1 MKHHRE
7 VELLAIGGGPSN
19 VALAVAVE
27 ELGPPDLARGTLVIE
42 QADSAAWQ
50 PGMLLTGAQSQ
61 VSFLKDLV
69 TLRNPRSRFSFVNY
83 LHEVGRLDEFVNL
96 GSFFPYRIEISA
108 YLQWV
113 AASLSQ
119 VRIEYG
125 CRCTAIEPRYDAAG
139 VLSGWLTRLDDGST
153 IASRYLSIGAGR
165 DAHVPEV
172 FAGLPRD
179 RVIHSTQYLS
189 HVGRLGRDVPQ
200 RVVVIGGA
208 QSAAEMFDAVQRD
221 LPGCRPTM
229 IMRSI
234 GLAGYENSKF
244 TNELFYPSFVGE
256 FFDARPQAREQLLR
270 EMHRTNYGGL
280 APALLDSIYRQ
291 VYVDRLTGADRLQ
304 IRTLTDVT
312 AAYEDGDEIVLE
324 LRDRKTGGADR
335 LACDVVLLGTG
346 FVRDM
351 PAIVRRLGDALG
363 LDAIDV
369 TRTYRLAVRG
379 PAQAACYV
387 QGVNEATHGIAD
399 SLLSVLSHRA
409 AEIADD
415 IVRQRA
421 LALPAP
427 SVAIAA

>member
-1 MKHHRE
+1 
-7 VELLAIGGGPSN
+7 
-19 VALAVAVE
+19 
-27 ELGPPDLARGTLVIE
+27 
-42 QADSAAWQ
+42 
-50 PGMLLTGAQSQ
+50 
-61 VSFLKDLV
+61 V

-96 GSFFPYRIEISA
+96 GSFFPYRVEISA

-125 CRCTAIEPRYDAAG
+125 RRCSAIEPRYDAEG
-139 VLSGWLTRLDDGST
+139 VLSGWLTRLDDGAT

-179 RVIHSTQYLS
+179 RVIHSTQYLG
-189 HVGRLGRDVPQ
+189 HVGRLSRDVTQ

-244 TNELFYPSFVGE
+244 TNELFYPSFVDE
-256 FFDARPQAREQLLR
+256 FFDARPQARDQLLR

-280 APALLDSIYRQ
+280 APGLLDSIYRQ
-291 VYVDRLTGADRLQ
+291 VYVDRLTGAGRLQ

-312 AAYEDGDEIVLE
+312 AAYEQGDEIVLE

-369 TRTYRLAVRG
+369 TRTYRLALPG
-379 PAQAACYV
+379 PAAAACYV
-387 QGVNEATHGIAD
+387 QGVNEATHGIGD
-399 SLLSVLSHRA
+399 SLLSVLARRAEDITKDILAHRTGRGHAPAHNGNGNGRA
-409 AEIADD
+409 AGEP
-415 IVRQRA
+415 A
-421 LALPAP
+421 LAAVTPLRPVHTP
-427 SVAIAA
+427 SN